1 MGIIRFSVCHGGV
14 KVRGKVVYKWTRSGN
29 GWETRL
35 LREIAKGLRGG
46 SENSAKNEF
55 NGGTKARIVESSS
68 RLVV

>member
-1 MGIIRFSVCHGGV
+1 MGIIRFSVCQGGV

-35 LREIAKGLRGG
+35 LREIAKRLRGE
-46 SENSAKNEF
+46 SVKTVRRMNSMEEQKRALL
-55 NGGTKARIVESSS
+55 S